1 MPWSA
6 AKRSPRLAGEW
17 ALSGYEV
24 GKGPLYGT
32 VTITA
37 DPSDPDAFTTRAT
50 YVYPESGE
58 RVERDGQALVYTGF
72 QWRGRSSP
80 GSDDELQIGRA
91 HV

>member
-1 MPWSA
+1 
-6 AKRSPRLAGEW
+6 
-17 ALSGYEV
+17 YEV

-58 RVERDGQALVYTGF
+58 RVERDGQALVYTG
-72 QWRGRSSP
+72 
-80 GSDDELQIGRA
+80 
-91 HV
+91 